1 PSLANS
7 RRYRPRAVNRQALA
21 VRARDSLHRM
31 NVLRIRINMKQDF
44 RDFHA
49 SLAALDDHSINP
61 SRQASLNEVVD
72 RSRRGLLKGGLGLAG
87 VAFLGGGLSAS
98 AAFAADSSLMGFESV
113 PVQLDPAFDSVQV
126 PPGYRARVFFSWGD
140 PV

>member
-1 PSLANS
+1 
-7 RRYRPRAVNRQALA
+7 
-21 VRARDSLHRM
+21 
-31 NVLRIRINMKQDF
+31 
-44 RDFHA
+44 

-140 PV
+140 PVEEGAPQWQPGASDDWQAQLLQAGDNHDGMHFFPFPDAPTEHGLL